1 MNQNII
7 KELFPERKEG
17 NIIPACRDRL
27 FKQLFANSNHIEN
40 LEYFISIVLNI
51 HYEEIKGKVS
61 LLYGELP
68 VLNYKSKLY
77 VVDIVSE
84 LINSNRNTSKI
95 NLEVNLDKDKTLEK
109 SGLYA
114 SMIYSNGL
122 KVGDNYKKVPSF
134 LQVSLDY
141 YDINTKNPRIVKR
154 LFLKDETGEIIYNKF
169 ELRHINIAKA
179 KKVWYD
185 DSISEQEENID
196 LIRLCALLGITK
208 ILDFKKCLEEIEM
221 DENIKKNIIKTV
233 EDYNKDDNSWL
244 ELDEERDNLMMY
256 NAGIT
261 AAEERGIEQG
271 TKNSLLKIAKK
282 MLIKKA
288 PISEILDLTGLSK
301 EEIKSLM

>member
-1 MNQNII
+1 MLFKVVIFLSGRRYCMNQNII
-7 KELFPERKEG
+7 KELFPERKKG

-51 HYEEIKGKVS
+51 PYEEIKGKVS

-68 VLNYKSKLY
+68 
-77 VVDIVSE
+77 
-84 LINSNRNTSKI
+84 NRNTSKI